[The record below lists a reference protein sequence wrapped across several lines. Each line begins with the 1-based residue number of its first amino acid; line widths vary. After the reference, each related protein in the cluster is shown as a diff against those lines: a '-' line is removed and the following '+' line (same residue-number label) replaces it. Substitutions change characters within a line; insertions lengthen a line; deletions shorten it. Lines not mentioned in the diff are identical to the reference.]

1 MNITKRDVLELRRRL
16 TKNGCSFTRMAG
28 CYVGG
33 NQNRIVQFAQPFL
46 GLADEEF
53 HKYLEIARKVISGT
67 PGGNLLEL
75 SLRADADADACR
87 SLLLALR
94 DSGLKNDGLLER
106 FYEQVI
112 AHHQCAGNYLI
123 LLFHDIYDVP
133 VRAEDHA
140 KLDESEEVYTY
151 LLCAICPVEL
161 SKPGLGYLE
170 TENRFGPRIRDWVV
184 GLPEIGFLYPAFSDR
199 SSDLSAIMYYVKP
212 GKNSQPELVQEVLGC
227 SAQRTAAEEKQA
239 FQSIVKE
246 AFGTEQEQAQSALLH
261 IQKNLHELVATR
273 DEDGLPPIEL
283 TAAGVRDVL
292 SDVEI
297 PTTAKEQIAQT
308 YEATFHDTL
317 PYAQNLVDS
326 KLVQAGIE
334 REATLAHTHKIA
346 SLEQQLAN
354 KEHSALSASAPS
366 ADDLPWDSSAPQ
378 IVLQV
383 PTEKASRIQTQVIDG
398 QKCLVIP
405 VDDGESARINGVAE
419 SF

>member
-33 NQNRIVQFAQPFL
+33 NQNIVVQFAQPFL
-46 GLADEEF
+46 DLADEEF

-67 PGGNLLEL
+67 PGSNLLEL
-75 SLRADADADACR
+75 SLRTDADADTCR
-87 SLLLALR
+87 RLLLALR
-94 DSGLKNDGLLER
+94 DCGLKNDGLLER

-112 AHHQCAGNYLI
+112 VHYQYAGNYLI

-140 KLDESEEVYTY
+140 KLDESEEVYSY

-161 SKPGLGYLE
+161 SKPGLGYHE
-170 TENRFGPRIRDWVV
+170 EENRFGPRTRDWVV

-212 GKNSQPELVQEVLGC
+212 SKNSQPKLIQEVLGC
-227 SAQRTAAEEKQA
+227 NAQRTATEEKQA

-246 AFGTEQEQAQSALLH
+246 AFGPEQEQAQSALLH
-261 IQKNLHELVATR
+261 IQKNLNELVSTR
-273 DEDGLPPIEL
+273 DEDSLPPIEL
-283 TAAGVRDVL
+283 TTAGVRDVL
-292 SDVEI
+292 SDVDM
-297 PTTAKEQIAQT
+297 PTAAKEQIVQA

-334 REATLAHTHKIA
+334 REATLALTHKIA
-346 SLEQQLAN
+346 SLEQQLAD
-354 KEHSALSASAPS
+354 KEHADPS
-366 ADDLPWDSSAPQ
+366 SNSTSTDDLSGDASAPQ

-383 PTEKASRIQTQVIDG
+383 PAEKAPRIQTQVIAG

-405 VDDGESARINGVAE
+405 VDAGESARINGIAE